1 MGFIGFVFRII
12 ARIFLR
18 LLLPALFLGIG
29 WYAGAKYGAPDLLIR
44 AVDGVIARG
53 QTALAPILGRGAEVA
68 GDLATEGVERGGEL
82 AAEAAQQGGEYVVG
96 TVEQALEELAE
107 GPDETEDQAPE
118 DAAEPGQEPA
128 LASRSDSAPTAT
140 NTRDITLCPGMDVSN
155 APRADSNGVVR
166 RAGATITFK
175 GVNLLL
181 MPATQSCLSSGYGNR
196 NGRLHKGVD
205 YHPRSGKGDVLAAGD
220 GVIIQATTRDDYGKM
235 IVIDHGNDVYTLYAH
250 LAGFGSGMREG
261 ASVRQ
266 GQVIA
271 PIGNTGYSNIIHLHW
286 EILSGEWND
295 AAGPFGLDPI
305 NPFAL

>member
-1 MGFIGFVFRII
+1 M
-12 ARIFLR
+12 
-18 LLLPALFLGIG
+18 
-29 WYAGAKYGAPDLLIR
+29 
-44 AVDGVIARG
+44 
-53 QTALAPILGRGAEVA
+53 
-68 GDLATEGVERGGEL
+68 
-82 AAEAAQQGGEYVVG
+82 
-96 TVEQALEELAE
+96 
-107 GPDETEDQAPE
+107 
-118 DAAEPGQEPA
+118 
-128 LASRSDSAPTAT
+128 S
-140 NTRDITLCPGMDVSN
+140 VSN

-196 NGRLHKGVD
+196 NGKLHKGVD

-220 GVIIQATTRDDYGKM
+220 GVIIQATTRDDYGTM

-261 ASVRQ
+261 VSVRQ

-286 EILSGEWND
+286 EVLSGKWND
-295 AAGPFGLDPI
+295 AAGPFGLNPI